1 MPLEK
6 SNCTFCGTCVSI
18 CPTGALVT
26 KNTRYVGTP
35 QKESSTIC
43 GFCGV
48 GCSLLMGAVGGRIT
62 DVNPSHKEGTVNQ
75 STLCVRGHFAHD
87 FLNVSERL
95 TRPLIRKEGELLPTT
110 WDEAFRF
117 VIDRLKAL
125 KNESGPQSL
134 AFIGSSKC
142 TLEENYLFQKLAR
155 SVFGTNNIDNI
166 SYGSGRPV
174 LGLIDDRL
182 HGKGRITRLSDLE
195 KAEAIFVIGANP
207 VQSVPVVGYF
217 IKRASRYKQIP
228 LMVAD
233 PIKTDL
239 VPFSSIWLP
248 VAPQRDC
255 DLINGLAAILFYRKA
270 YDMAFID
277 RFTQGFDQY
286 ADQLSAIDLDDVS
299 RSTGVAKDLME
310 KAADLIEG
318 KKPAF
323 VVGHGI
329 LQQRHGDRAM
339 EALCNLAM
347 LVGSLGGEGKG
358 FYFLARENNQMGAWD
373 MGVAPDTLPGRQRI
387 RNEGVRKQWE
397 DHWGIKLSPDPG
409 LDVVRIIEEAEKGNI
424 KALYIMGENPIRSL
438 PQPERLGKALG
449 QVSLLVVQDIL
460 ATETSHFADVVLPGA
475 AFSEKGGA
483 FTNMEGRIQPFEPVV
498 SPPVEARPDW
508 EILSRLF
515 DRMGHPQKYTS
526 LKDIR
531 EEISSL
537 VPMYEDLG
545 RQGREGWI
553 KETSDKSVF
562 HADGE
567 GEPFR
572 FSSIS
577 PIDDD
582 MPDIVYPVT
591 AILGSQRIH
600 LGSGTRTSHSARIKN
615 FDLKGE
621 VEISPEDGDGLG
633 VKEGEKV
640 RISSAYGSISRV
652 ITLNK
657 SLKAGHVFIP
667 IAFHENDARQLIALT
682 QLGESDSP
690 GWKGCRVNLE
700 KMD

>member
-1 MPLEK
+1 
-6 SNCTFCGTCVSI
+6 
-18 CPTGALVT
+18 VT

-35 QKESSTIC
+35 QKESSTTC

-48 GCSLLMGAVGGRIT
+48 GCSLLVGSTDGRIT
-62 DVNPSHKEGTVNQ
+62 DVNPSHRDGTVNQ

-95 TRPLIRKEGELLPTT
+95 TRPLIRKEGDLVATT
-110 WDEAFRF
+110 WDAALGF

-125 KNESGPQSL
+125 KKESGPQSL
-134 AFIGSSKC
+134 AFLGSSKC
-142 TLEENYLFQKLAR
+142 TLEENYLFQKLTR

-174 LGLIDDRL
+174 VGLINDRL
-182 HGKGRITRLSDLE
+182 NGAGRITRLSDLE
-195 KAEAIFVIGANP
+195 KAEAIFVVGANP
-207 VQSVPVVGYF
+207 IHSVPVAGYF
-217 IKRASRYKQIP
+217 IKRASRHKQIP
-228 LMVAD
+228 LIVAD

-239 VPFSSIWLP
+239 VPFSSLWLP

-255 DLINGLAAILFYRKA
+255 ALINGLAAILFFRQA

-286 ADQLSAIDLDDVS
+286 ADQLSNIDLDDVS
-299 RSTGVAKDLME
+299 RSTGVEKEVME
-310 KAADLIEG
+310 KAADLMEK

-329 LQQRHGDRAM
+329 SQQRHGDRAM
-339 EALCNLAM
+339 EALLNLAM
-347 LVGSLGGEGKG
+347 MTGSLGGEGKG
-358 FYFLARENNQMGAWD
+358 FYLITRENNQMGAWD
-373 MGVAPDTLPGRQRI
+373 MGVAPETLPGRQAI
-387 RNEGVRKQWE
+387 RNDRIRKQWE
-397 DHWGIKLSPDPG
+397 DHWGTKLSPDPG

-460 ATETSHFADVVLPGA
+460 STETSHLADVVLPGA
-475 AFSEKGGA
+475 AFSEKGGT
-483 FTNMEGRIQPFEPVV
+483 FTNMEGRIQSFEPAV
-498 SPPVEARPDW
+498 SPPGEARPDW
-508 EILSRLF
+508 EVLSRLF
-515 DRMGHPQKYTS
+515 DEMGHPRKYTS
-526 LKDIR
+526 LKEIR
-531 EEISSL
+531 AEISRL

-562 HADGE
+562 HSDGE

-577 PIDDD
+577 SIDDD
-582 MPDIVYPVT
+582 MPDIVYPFT

-600 LGSGTRTSHSARIKN
+600 LGSGTRTSHSARVKD

-633 VKEGEKV
+633 IKEGEKV
-640 RISSAYGSISRV
+640 RISSAYGSIWRV

-657 SLKAGHVFIP
+657 GLKAGHVFIP
-667 IAFHENDARQLIALT
+667 MAFHENDARQLIALT

-690 GWKGCRVNLE
+690 GWKGCRVSLE